1 MFHKHKS
8 LTYKGQAVFE
18 KLAMT
23 HPKRTVKPFHEKE
36 ACFIFINKGN
46 FSVRTPDQFL
56 SFKKGKGLLAKC
68 FDFFFETTK
77 MQRASGDNLEVI
89 GVLLFPSMVEEI
101 FHFDLSH
108 YKHTVDYNVK
118 QIQIDKLLHGFMES
132 IDVLLDHPEL
142 ADEAMVK
149 TKLIE
154 FILLLSKTQNASSHL
169 DFLSALFKKNTT
181 EFRDTVTNNLYSNL
195 SVEEFAQLCG
205 LSVSSFKRKFTEV
218 FNEPPKKYMTKMKLH
233 RASKLL
239 TSDNLRISDIAYQC
253 GYETIST
260 FNRSFKTHFGKSPS
274 DYRLS
279 QIA

>member
-1 MFHKHKS
+1 MIQEHKS

-18 KLAMT
+18 KLAIT
-23 HPKRTVKPFHEKE
+23 LPKRTVKPFHETE
-36 ACFIFINKGN
+36 ACFVFINKGN

-77 MQRASGDNLEVI
+77 TQRASGDNLELI
-89 GVLLFPSMVEEI
+89 GVLLYPSMVEEI

-108 YKHTVDYNVK
+108 SKHTVNYNVK
-118 QIQIDKLLHGFMES
+118 QIQIDKLLNGFMES

-154 FILLLSKTQNASSHL
+154 FILLISKTQNATSHL
-169 DFLSALFKKNTT
+169 DFLSAMFIKNSTGFK
-181 EFRDTVTNNLYSNL
+181 DTVTNNLYANL
-195 SVEEFAQLCG
+195 SVEEFAQLCS

-218 FNEPPKKYMTKMKLH
+218 FNEPPKKYVAKMKLL

-239 TSDNLRISDIAYQC
+239 MTSNLRISDIAYQC

-260 FNRSFKTHFGKSPS
+260 FNRSFKTQFGKSPTE
-274 DYRLS
+274 YRMNQLT
-279 QIA
+279 